1 MSNQPK
7 FSDALGPIKL
17 AATSSEPHLLPIIST
32 SSTAL
37 PELVGQDLDEL
48 RQIFIQLGEKSF
60 RATQLY
66 QAIYRQRELQSA
78 HWLGFSQKLRQ
89 QIARLAV
96 PLHQTLAQRFE
107 AQDGTRRYL
116 FRLID
121 GREIESVWIPEPD
134 RATICI
140 SSQVGCALACE
151 FCLTAQL
158 GLKRN
163 LKTSEIVGQV
173 IQVLNDI
180 YGPHHSP
187 DKQINIVLM
196 GMGEPLLNYAAVMA
210 AIRLLADPAGMAINP
225 RHITLSTAG
234 IVPKIYQLGQEA
246 IRPKLAISL
255 TGTTDQIRNRLMPIN
270 QRYPLAELLQACR
283 DFPVKPRERITIEY
297 VMLNELTDSDQ
308 DAQRLAR
315 LLRNLPVKINLIPHN
330 PAPELTVVASPWERI
345 LRFQQLLIDR
355 HYAVFIRRPRGQDI
369 FAACGQLA
377 IKQPT
382 IRPWG

>member
-1 MSNQPK
+1 
-7 FSDALGPIKL
+7 
-17 AATSSEPHLLPIIST
+17 
-32 SSTAL
+32 
-37 PELVGQDLDEL
+37 
-48 RQIFIQLGEKSF
+48 
-60 RATQLY
+60 
-66 QAIYRQRELQSA
+66 
-78 HWLGFSQKLRQ
+78 
-89 QIARLAV
+89 
-96 PLHQTLAQRFE
+96 
-107 AQDGTRRYL
+107 
-116 FRLID
+116 
-121 GREIESVWIPEPD
+121 
-134 RATICI
+134 
-140 SSQVGCALACE
+140 
-151 FCLTAQL
+151 
-158 GLKRN
+158 
-163 LKTSEIVGQV
+163 
-173 IQVLNDI
+173 
-180 YGPHHSP
+180 
-187 DKQINIVLM
+187 
-196 GMGEPLLNYAAVMA
+196 
-210 AIRLLADPAGMAINP
+210 MAINP